1 MRNIYF
7 LASVHI
13 KQSMFINDQR
23 STNSQANFMIDK
35 IGLCAIAI
43 IADVR
48 DLSMRN
54 CWLLYIYKAKMRSEI
69 RGQP

>member
-1 MRNIYF
+1 MQMRNIYF

-54 CWLLYIYKAKMRSEI
+54 C
-69 RGQP
+69 